1 MKKKNQIKSTIIK
14 NKKQL
19 KKNSDK
25 SSSTDPESIQKLIF
39 EDVKNINKF
48 NILIEEY
55 ILNLQNKDFKILQN
69 YSKIILNVLEYFFVK
84 NIKNISKDL
93 ISFLDEKLKILSNVL
108 VDSIDIDED
117 VESNVKILNYL
128 LDFMDYQIKE
138 ELSQNKNLNELLANL
153 SEIFILNDELVDP
166 SQIQNFSQTFFKN
179 KKFFDILFITFSKS
193 FESIL
198 EDIGGEEIL
207 YNTFN
212 FLMTI
217 PKIPNDKADLKSH
230 YQNIIIKLINQNKL
244 PELLLKNI
252 LLNLNKI
259 IFDNLENPLI
269 MSDYLINI
277 YEKSSC
283 QEFDLKV
290 LSLSG
295 LFVLITKYKL
305 DYSNFYQI
313 LYKTVSMKDYSK
325 NLVKTVFDSKYRNRI
340 FKIVELSL
348 KSPTV
353 PIIVILSFI
362 KKLARISLMT
372 TSNNI
377 SIILGIIQ
385 NLIKHHP
392 RSLILLHRV
401 KSNRY
406 LESSNKENAN
416 EVDIDKIKKIKE
428 NSKFSWE
435 IFEKNEKENIKS
447 VQEDF
452 KPLEDV
458 FRNENN
464 FTLNK
469 NLNSDNM
476 TFAKYEQFDDDQID
490 PYKTKAHL
498 SCLWEFSTLKNH
510 YSFKIRSLIGKFER
524 NFLKIKEFDMD
535 SVSNLKEEDML
546 YEVNDG
552 SNFYVTPLNALNDD
566 NNNLVEIFYH
576 KINNIV

>member
-406 LESSNKENAN
+406 LQSSNKENAN